1 MLHHVG
7 SARPLQTNAARLP
20 AVKRLIRLLALL
32 ILFVLAAPVA
42 LVALYAVVPPPLTPL
57 MALRWFDGA
66 AIRKTWTDLERVAP
80 AVPRAV
86 IASED
91 NLFCAHSGF
100 DWNAIGDAAD
110 DYASGKRVRGASTIS
125 MQVAKNLFLWPGR
138 DFVRKGVEAYITVF
152 VELLWS
158 KRRIMEVYLNIAEW
172 GDGLYGIGAA
182 SHARFGKTA
191 AALTPREAA
200 LLAAVLP
207 NPREWSPD
215 RPTPYIAG
223 RADVILRR
231 VGQLGP
237 LLACVGGR

>member
-1 MLHHVG
+1 M
-7 SARPLQTNAARLP
+7 N
-20 AVKRLIRLLALL
+20 RLIRPLAL
-32 ILFVLAAPVA
+32 ILVIALAGPVLV
-42 LVALYAVVPPPLTPL
+42 VALYAIVPPPLTPL

-66 AIRKTWTDLERVAP
+66 ALRKTWTPLERVAP

-91 NLFCAHSGF
+91 NRFCAHAGF
-100 DWNAIGDAAD
+100 DWGAIGEAAD
-110 DYASGKRVRGASTIS
+110 DYATGKRVRGASTIS

-138 DFVRKGVEAYITVF
+138 DFARKGMEAYITVF

-172 GDGLYGIGAA
+172 GDGIYGIGAA
-182 SHARFGKTA
+182 SRAHFGKAA

-237 LLACVGGR
+237 LLACVGQH

>member
-1 MLHHVG
+1 MK
-7 SARPLQTNAARLP
+7 Q
-20 AVKRLIRLLALL
+20 LIRLLAL
-32 ILFVLAAPVA
+32 ILVIALTAPV
-42 LVALYAVVPPPLTPL
+42 LVVALYAVVPPPLTPL

-66 AIRKTWTDLERVAP
+66 AIRKTWTPLDRVAP

-91 NLFCAHSGF
+91 NWFCKHSGF
-100 DWNAIGDAAD
+100 DWRAIGEAAE
-110 DYASGKRVRGASTIS
+110 DYADGKRVRGASTIS

-138 DFVRKGVEAYITVF
+138 DFVRKGIEAYITVF

-172 GDGLYGIGAA
+172 GDGIFGIGAA
-182 SHARFGKTA
+182 SRAHFGKPA
-191 AALTPREAA
+191 ATLTPRETA

-207 NPREWSPD
+207 NPREWSPA

-223 RADVILRR
+223 RADVIVRR
-231 VGQLGP
+231 VDQLGP
-237 LLACVGGR
+237 LLACVGPREARRAP

>member
-1 MLHHVG
+1 
-7 SARPLQTNAARLP
+7 
-20 AVKRLIRLLALL
+20 VKRLIRLLALL
-32 ILFVLAAPVA
+32 AVIALSVPVL
-42 LVALYAVVPPPLTPL
+42 LVALYAIVPPPLTPL

-66 AIRKTWTDLERVAP
+66 AIRKTWTPLERIAP

-91 NLFCAHSGF
+91 NSFCEHFGF
-100 DWNAIGDAAD
+100 DWRAIGEAAD
-110 DYASGKRVRGASTIS
+110 DYATGKRVRGASTIS

-152 VELLWS
+152 VELLWT

-172 GDGLYGIGAA
+172 GDGIYGIGAA
-182 SHARFGKTA
+182 SHARFGKA
-191 AALTPREAA
+191 ATALTPREAA

-215 RPTPYIAG
+215 RPTAYIAS
-223 RADVILRR
+223 RADVIARR
-231 VGQLGP
+231 VGQLGSV
-237 LLACVGGR
+237 LACVDQR

>member
-1 MLHHVG
+1 M
-7 SARPLQTNAARLP
+7 R
-20 AVKRLIRLLALL
+20 RLL
-32 ILFVLAAPVA
+32 FWLAAAVLVA
-42 LVALYAVVPPPLTPL
+42 PPALIALYAIVPPPLTPL

-66 AIRKTWTDLERVAP
+66 AIRKTWVPLDRVAV

-91 NLFCAHSGF
+91 NIFCEHAGF
-100 DWNAIGDAAD
+100 DWRAIGDAAEG
-110 DYASGKRVRGASTIS
+110 YAEGKRLRGASTIS

-138 DFVRKGVEAYITVF
+138 DFLRKGLEAYLTVF

-172 GDGLYGIGAA
+172 GDGIYGIDAA
-182 SHARFGKTA
+182 ARAHFGKA
-191 AALTPREAA
+191 PSSLAPREAA

-207 NPREWSPD
+207 NPREWSPA
-215 RPTPYIAG
+215 RPTAYIAG
-223 RADVILRR
+223 RSEVIARR

-237 LLACVGGR
+237 LLACVAGR

>member
-1 MLHHVG
+1 M
-7 SARPLQTNAARLP
+7 
-20 AVKRLIRLLALL
+20 VKRLIRFLAL
-32 ILFVLAAPVA
+32 FVVIALSLPVL
-42 LVALYAVVPPPLTPL
+42 LVALYGVVPPPLTPL
-57 MALRWFDGA
+57 MALRWVDGA
-66 AIRKTWTDLERVAP
+66 PLHKTWTPLERVAP

-91 NLFCAHSGF
+91 NLFCEHSGF
-100 DWNAIGDAAD
+100 DWRAIGEAAD
-110 DYASGKRVRGASTIS
+110 DYATGKRVRGASTIS

-138 DFVRKGVEAYITVF
+138 DFVRKGVEAYITVV
-152 VELLWS
+152 VELLWT

-182 SHARFGKTA
+182 SQAHFRKA
-191 AALTPREAA
+191 ATALTPREAA

-215 RPTPYIAG
+215 RPTAFIAG
-223 RADVILRR
+223 RADVIARR

-237 LLACVGGR
+237 LLACIDRR

>member
-1 MLHHVG
+1 VFG
-7 SARPLQTNAARLP
+7 ESVEVSS
-20 AVKRLIRLLALL
+20 VKRLIRRLAWLVVIAL
-32 ILFVLAAPVA
+32 AVPVL

-57 MALRWFDGA
+57 MALRWVDGA
-66 AIRKTWTDLERVAP
+66 AIRKIWTPLESVAP

-91 NLFCAHSGF
+91 NLFCEHSGF
-100 DWNAIGDAAD
+100 DWRAIGEAAD
-110 DYASGKRVRGASTIS
+110 DYATGKRMRGASTIS

-152 VELLWS
+152 VELLWT
-158 KRRIMEVYLNIAEW
+158 KQRIMEVYLNIAEW
-172 GDGLYGIGAA
+172 GDGIYGIGAA
-182 SHARFGKTA
+182 ARARFGKA
-191 AALTPREAA
+191 ATALTPREAA

-215 RPTPYIAG
+215 RPTAYIAS
-223 RADVILRR
+223 RADTIAQR

-237 LLACVGGR
+237 LLACVGQR

>member
-1 MLHHVG
+1 M
-7 SARPLQTNAARLP
+7 
-20 AVKRLIRLLALL
+20 KRLLRLLALL
-32 ILFVLAAPVA
+32 LGIVLALPVL

-66 AIRKTWTDLERVAP
+66 AIRKTWTPLERIAP

-91 NLFCAHSGF
+91 NRFCEHAGF
-100 DWNAIGDAAD
+100 DWQAIGDAAE
-110 DYASGKRVRGASTIS
+110 DYAAGKRLRGASTIS

-138 DFVRKGVEAYITVF
+138 DFARKGVEAYITVF
-152 VELLWS
+152 IELLWS

-182 SHARFGKTA
+182 ARAHFGKTA

-207 NPREWSPD
+207 NPREWSPA

-231 VGQLGP
+231 VDQLGT
-237 LLACVGGR
+237 LLACVRPR

>member
-1 MLHHVG
+1 
-7 SARPLQTNAARLP
+7 
-20 AVKRLIRLLALL
+20 VKRLLRLLAF
-32 ILFVLAAPVA
+32 ILAIALALPVL
-42 LVALYAVVPPPLTPL
+42 LVALYGFVPPPLTPL

-66 AIRKTWTDLERVAP
+66 AIRKTWTPLARVAP

-91 NLFCAHSGF
+91 NLFCEHAGF
-100 DWNAIGDAAD
+100 DWVAIGEAAD
-110 DYASGKRVRGASTIS
+110 DYATGKRVRGASTIS

-138 DFVRKGVEAYITVF
+138 DFARKGVEAYITVF

-172 GDGLYGIGAA
+172 GDGIYGIGAA
-182 SHARFGKTA
+182 SRAHFGKAA

-237 LLACVGGR
+237 LLACVGRR